1 MVNLQ
6 KKKTMPLFL
15 DLHEMPDGVT
25 SEHVAEMHQADL
37 KIEHKF
43 NCRGLTYWCDEKR
56 QTAFCLIEAPNKQA
70 LKDLHARAHG
80 DIPKRIIEVDDTI
93 VESFL
98 GRIEDPEKSQN
109 TELNIINDPAFR
121 VIMVIE
127 TSNYLNRLEGK
138 QFTIFTQKFHNSVA
152 KRLKKFNGRIV
163 KKNNHNYLVSFKTVT
178 DAVLCAQKIQYQ
190 FKYVTP
196 KFDSSNRKLNIAISS
211 GIPVTEKDGLFE
223 DTVTLANRMCDIIK
237 EPFVITSE
245 VNALYESENRNATID
260 KESVRI
266 LKLTDERFLTQLMDF
281 IEDKWHKS
289 DFDVSFFSKAMGYS
303 KSQLYRKLKRLTGL
317 SPNNFL
323 KDFRLHKALQL
334 LYKQH
339 GNISE
344 IAFET
349 GFNSPAYFS
358 KCFASKYG
366 ILPSKYIQQHIN

>member
-1 MVNLQ
+1 
-6 KKKTMPLFL
+6 MPIYL

-25 SEHVAEMHQADL
+25 AEHVAEMHQADL

-56 QTAFCLIEAPNKQA
+56 QTAFCLIEAPNKKA
-70 LKDLHARAHG
+70 LKDLHTHAHG
-80 DIPKRIIEVDDTI
+80 DVPKRIIEVDGNI

-109 TELNIINDPAFR
+109 TALNIINDPAFR
-121 VIMVIE
+121 VLMVIE
-127 TSNYLNRLEGK
+127 TSNFLDRLEAN
-138 QFTIFTQKFHNSVA
+138 QFTIFTQKFHNSVS
-152 KRLKKFNGRIV
+152 KCFHKFNGNIV
-163 KKNNHNYLVSFKTVT
+163 KKNNNNYLVSFKTVT

-196 KFDSSNRKLNIAISS
+196 KFDPSSRKLNIAISS
-211 GIPVTEKDGLFE
+211 GVPVTDKENIFE
-223 DTVTLANRMCDIIK
+223 EAITLGTRMCDIIK
-237 EPFVITSE
+237 ETFVITSE
-245 VNALYESENRNATID
+245 VNALYESENRNATVD
-260 KESVRI
+260 KESVRV
-266 LKLTDERFLTQLMDF
+266 LKATDEKFLTQLMDF

-289 DFDVSFFSKAMGYS
+289 DFDVSFFSKALGYS
-303 KSQLYRKLKRLTGL
+303 KSQLNRKLKNLTGL

-323 KDFRLHKALQL
+323 KEFRLQKALQL

-358 KCFASKYG
+358 KCFLDKYH
-366 ILPSKYIQQHIN
+366 ILPSKYIQQHIS